1 MGQKI
6 NSNIFN
12 LPEKQ
17 KKQSSYIEKRL
28 IDHSVFLKTDIEI
41 KNFTQIFFKIQQII
55 VNNCRLV
62 YLNNYIYIYVSYY
75 QKIGKDF
82 LILHKYYKSKIVQ
95 SCFNKKEIKKFK
107 NNSLKKTMNEN

>member
-12 LPEKQ
+12 LPEKR

-41 KNFTQIFFKIQQII
+41 KNFTQIFFKTQKIT
-55 VNNCRLV
+55 VNRYKLV
-62 YLNNYIYIYVSYY
+62 YLNNIVYIYVSYY
-75 QKIGKDF
+75 QTIKEDF
-82 LILHKYYKSKIVQ
+82 LAFNRHHKAKIVQ
-95 SCFNKKEIKKFK
+95 NCFNKKIKQFK
-107 NNSLKKTMNEN
+107 RNA